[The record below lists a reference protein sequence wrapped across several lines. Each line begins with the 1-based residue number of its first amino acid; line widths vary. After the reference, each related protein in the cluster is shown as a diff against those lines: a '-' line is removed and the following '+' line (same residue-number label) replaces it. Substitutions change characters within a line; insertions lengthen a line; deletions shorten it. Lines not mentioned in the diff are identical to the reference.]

1 MRRPSVLQ
9 GIVRRSWSV
18 SAYYKQDLSR
28 SRSSS
33 RGTLASLQFVSEQ
46 VMFISY
52 SFESF
57 YKMILT
63 VKLILNALN
72 TLEVLVTN
80 LSQRAKWRIQCQWM
94 TSSNNLRKLKVFI
107 RKLIFFIIFI
117 WLCKTFT
124 MILLITWLSHPSIIN
139 FIITWLSHPSV
150 INIIITWL
158 CHPSYHNMMF
168 LQSLR
173 NISSETIKIR
183 SLGIKYFFHA
193 RNALTCRRKT

>member
-117 WLCKTFT
+117 
-124 MILLITWLSHPSIIN
+124 
-139 FIITWLSHPSV
+139 
-150 INIIITWL
+150 
-158 CHPSYHNMMF
+158 
-168 LQSLR
+168 
-173 NISSETIKIR
+173 
-183 SLGIKYFFHA
+183 
-193 RNALTCRRKT
+193 